1 MSAILIDEDLQ
12 KFAQAIEDLK
22 AAPSD
27 ELLRQKIHETSRF
40 VYISAI
46 DAATMYEGVIE
57 GFGLV
62 ENKTRAQL
70 IEEEFEEALSL
81 MSPVRDDY
89 LLAVKSRWEELQ
101 LAIDPALFEHTAQ

>member
-1 MSAILIDEDLQ
+1 
-12 KFAQAIEDLK
+12 
-22 AAPSD
+22 
-27 ELLRQKIHETSRF
+27 
-40 VYISAI
+40 
-46 DAATMYEGVIE
+46 MYEGVIE